1 MRSHKTLF
9 KPTEKPS
16 FKIGIGKP
24 STSKTSMLDH
34 FLGSVGI
41 KTQAYADDS
50 PLPELKIKANRTFRE
65 TDTLKMS
72 VRRTSSDEVEVYV
85 DDVKAFRPGKYTMT
99 ITSGNRNIEQ
109 DFSWGV
115 LAVNTNKSIY
125 SPGET
130 AKIGM
135 GLLDDIGRTKCFNT
149 PDKLMQGKMW
159 LTITS
164 PSGEKKELS
173 TENGQINGSSD
184 CDEHSVTNEADFQAL
199 YKTNTV
205 GVYQMHL
212 VGENQN
218 GKKSIDDYFEVKA
231 NQDIVV
237 ERTSLPTRIYPAAD
251 YTNTITI
258 SSEKGFSGE
267 VKELIPAS
275 FHVKDCQG
283 CEVQGKDSLND
294 ATEPADL
301 KATHTLIWHI
311 TLAPHE
317 SKTLSYA
324 YNPPNISPEFFILG
338 PIGVSSGDTS
348 VYTEARPWQIAS
360 DATKTWASAGSN
372 SWNTSGNWSPTT
384 VPATTSNVVFDGTS
398 TVNCSIDATSGG
410 SSIADLSLNSGYTGT
425 LTENAAIGVT
435 TSGAAGITISA
446 GTFTGSSGLVTV
458 STAGKLTISGG
469 TFNAGTGGITA
480 STASS
485 TYRLVVSSGTFTGA
499 ASGTV
504 TLSGGGLQQTGGTFS
519 GGAMTFTLSGT
530 NATNNGYSVTGGTSH
545 TTTSGTISI
554 VTDLTVNTVTTWTN
568 SASSITFANGA
579 DTAVSCDRDIGTNYI
594 ITKTASSRTFT
605 NNSGC
610 TMEFKTVS
618 GSSSNGLHTRLRLV
632 PSLLLLTLL

>member
-9 KPTEKPS
+9 KPSEKPS
-16 FKIGIGKP
+16 FKIGIGKL
-24 STSKTSMLDH
+24 STSKTSMLER
-34 FLGSVGI
+34 FLASVGV
-41 KTQAYADDS
+41 KTQAFADDT
-50 PLPELKIKANRTFRE
+50 PLPELKIKASRTLRE
-65 TDTLKMS
+65 VDTLQMS

-205 GVYQMHL
+205 GIYQMHL

-258 SSEKGFSGE
+258 SSKNGFTGE
-267 VKELIPAS
+267 IKELTPAS
-275 FHVKDCQG
+275 FHIKDCQG
-283 CEVQGKDSLND
+283 CEVQGKDSLDD
-294 ATEPADL
+294 AKEPADA
-301 KATHTLIWHI
+301 KATHSLIWKI
-311 TLAPHE
+311 TLAPNE
-317 SKTLSYA
+317 SKTITYS
-324 YNPPNISPEFFILG
+324 YNPPNISPEFFLLG
-338 PIGVSSGDTS
+338 PLS
-348 VYTEARPWQIAS
+348 VHTNNTLIFEEVRAWQIAS
-360 DATKTWASAGSN
+360 DAAKTWASTGST
-372 SWNTSGNWSPTT
+372 SWNTSANWSPTT
-384 VPATTSNVVFDGTS
+384 VPATTSNVIFDGTS
-398 TVNCSIDATSGG
+398 TGN
-410 SSIADLSLNSGYTGT
+410 
-425 LTENAAIGVT
+425 
-435 TSGAAGITISA
+435 
-446 GTFTGSSGLVTV
+446 
-458 STAGKLTISGG
+458 
-469 TFNAGTGGITA
+469 
-480 STASS
+480 
-485 TYRLVVSSGTFTGA
+485 
-499 ASGTV
+499 
-504 TLSGGGLQQTGGTFS
+504 
-519 GGAMTFTLSGT
+519 
-530 NATNNGYSVTGGTSH
+530 
-545 TTTSGTISI
+545 
-554 VTDLTVNTVTTWTN
+554 
-568 SASSITFANGA
+568 
-579 DTAVSCDRDIGTNYI
+579 
-594 ITKTASSRTFT
+594 
-605 NNSGC
+605 
-610 TMEFKTVS
+610 
-618 GSSSNGLHTRLRLV
+618 
-632 PSLLLLTLL
+632 